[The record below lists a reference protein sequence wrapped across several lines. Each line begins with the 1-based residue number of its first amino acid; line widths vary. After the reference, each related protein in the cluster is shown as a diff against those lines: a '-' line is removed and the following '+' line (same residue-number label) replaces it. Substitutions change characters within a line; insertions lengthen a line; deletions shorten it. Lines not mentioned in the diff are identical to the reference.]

1 MEPACLVDDVEF
13 WLPPEFLTDD
23 DFLVEKEN
31 KESVFPYEP
40 SHGFGLDSS
49 FGDDESFLAGLSREM
64 VQSTLHDDNAKAW
77 GPTQSTRCGG
87 GFASQTRVSSQ
98 ATAAAWDL
106 YCAAAE
112 ELAMMNI
119 NGYNNNHSG
128 RGLLDHPRKHPL
140 AAAKVSNDGSG
151 FYSRQSLQY
160 QKLQAIQFQQLKQ
173 QQMMKHHRQL
183 AQQRVNNHT
192 KSTVHVDLS
201 PSAWPPPLRRDG
213 SGMRAVFLGD
223 RTGKR
228 GSTGTGVFL
237 PRRVDQT
244 SPVTGETRKKPT
256 LGTVLVPA
264 RVAHALNLNEPV
276 VHQTPVQ
283 SSASFNDASWRQR
296 GNNGGFSSQMKIER
310 AVNEPRLPSEWA
322 Y

>member
-1 MEPACLVDDVEF
+1 MEPACLVDDAEF

-31 KESVFPYEP
+31 KESAFPYEP
-40 SHGFGLDSS
+40 SHGFG
-49 FGDDESFLAGLSREM
+49 DEESLLAGLSRKM
-64 VQSTLHDDNAKAW
+64 AQTTLEDDFFGAKAW
-77 GPTQSTRCGG
+77 GTD
-87 GFASQTRVSSQ
+87 ASFGCQTRVSSQ
-98 ATAAAWDL
+98 AAAAWDV

-119 NGYNNNHSG
+119 NGG
-128 RGLLDHPRKHPL
+128 RGGLLDHPRKHPL
-140 AAAKVSNDGSG
+140 AAAKLSNDGSG

-160 QKLQAIQFQQLKQ
+160 QKLQAIQFHQLKQ
-173 QQMMKHHRQL
+173 QELMKHHRQL
-183 AQQRVNNHT
+183 AQQRVNHHRI
-192 KSTVHVDLS
+192 KSTARVDLS
-201 PSAWPPPLRRDG
+201 PSAWPQRRDG

-237 PRRVDQT
+237 PRSVDLT
-244 SPVTGETRKKPT
+244 SPKPT

-264 RVAHALNLNEPV
+264 RVVHALNLNEPV
-276 VHQTPVQ
+276 VHQTPIR

-296 GNNGGFSSQMKIER
+296 SNNGGFSSQMMIER
-310 AVNEPRLPSEWA
+310 AVNEPRLPSDWA